1 MPRHRV
7 GRGAGGTSCRVWPRA
22 LAETWTAAG
31 VREAKA
37 DPCSL
42 RARLARRCSI
52 VGCGAPDR
60 IRTCDLRLRRPTLYP
75 LSYRR
80 AIGRRCGAARRDC
93 TPSGRQ
99 KTRKRR
105 SGSRRSRFEC
115 CPGEG
120 STGYPIVF
128 CHVTRASITPA
139 APTTLTLPTH
149 DPVTRAAASLA
160 RRPLLYPVATLT
172 PRVFVRPRINISQHS
187 RRLAG
192 EGCGERSG
200 RRRDRFAARERVA
213 VDQASSTV
221 TDVMATGESG

>member
-7 GRGAGGTSCRVWPRA
+7 RRGAGGTSCRVWPRA

-80 AIGRRCGAARRDC
+80 AATILAVHAQVERKIRADGGQDDPEGRRN
-93 TPSGRQ
+93 P
-99 KTRKRR
+99 
-105 SGSRRSRFEC
+105 
-115 CPGEG
+115 
-120 STGYPIVF
+120 
-128 CHVTRASITPA
+128 CHNADRA
-139 APTTLTLPTH
+139 
-149 DPVTRAAASLA
+149 
-160 RRPLLYPVATLT
+160 
-172 PRVFVRPRINISQHS
+172 
-187 RRLAG
+187 
-192 EGCGERSG
+192 
-200 RRRDRFAARERVA
+200 
-213 VDQASSTV
+213 
-221 TDVMATGESG
+221 